1 MNRKDYDKAVYNNK
15 LKDNKKFKKLKN
27 DSTLL
32 MEE

>member
-15 LKDNKKFKKLKN
+15 LKDNNKFKKLKK

-32 MEE
+32 KEE